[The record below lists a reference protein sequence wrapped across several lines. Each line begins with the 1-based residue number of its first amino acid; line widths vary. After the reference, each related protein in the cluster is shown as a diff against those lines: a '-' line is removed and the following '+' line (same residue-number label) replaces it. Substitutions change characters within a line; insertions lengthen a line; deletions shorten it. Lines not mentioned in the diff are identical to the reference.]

1 MPFTLHG
8 PNGTA
13 ERQPKHPH
21 FIHSHLAVGEDA
33 RGYYAG
39 AELAELY
46 PDRAILETNA
56 CAFDVRAYADA
67 GQCVL
72 TPHPQLHAQFLHE
85 WDGHTQAIE
94 RRIVNGW
101 FQVDWQGRTLDLLLL
116 YESTACQDYTAWIIA
131 TDIALAEEFFRAV
144 CAWSSTVHDEV
155 LVFEDG
161 YWRKSDELFSAIR
174 AATWDT
180 LIMPAALKQQIRDD
194 LTNFFTARET
204 YTRYGVPWKR
214 GVVLIGPPGNGKTHA
229 VKALVNML
237 GKPCLYVKS
246 IDADRSHEHGN
257 IRKVFE
263 RARNT
268 APCVLVLE
276 DLDTLVTAENRSV
289 ILNELDGFAGND
301 GILTLATTNYPE
313 RLDPAILDRPSRFDR
328 KYHFDLPAFA
338 EREAFIADWNTR
350 LGDELRLSPQGI
362 SAAAAATEGF
372 SFAYLKELM
381 ISATM
386 AWMNQPHTA
395 GLDEVLPMQV
405 QLLRSQMV
413 TGQESGVRSQESGVR
428 S

>member
-1 MPFTLHG
+1 LH
-8 PNGTA
+8 T
-13 ERQPKHPH
+13 QIV
-21 FIHSHLAVGEDA
+21 FDWDA
-33 RGYYAG
+33 H
-39 AELAELY
+39 
-46 PDRAILETNA
+46 
-56 CAFDVRAYADA
+56 
-67 GQCVL
+67 Q
-72 TPHPQLHAQFLHE
+72 
-85 WDGHTQAIE
+85 QAIE

-101 FQVDWQGRTLDLLLL
+101 FRVDWQGHSFDLLLL
-116 YESTACQDYTAWIIA
+116 YESPMCHETIAWIVA
-131 TDIALAEEFFRAV
+131 PDAALAERFFRAV

-180 LIMPAALKQQIRDD
+180 LILPAALNQQIRAD
-194 LTNFFTARET
+194 LTGFFAARET
-204 YTRYGVPWKR
+204 YARYGVPWKR

-246 IDADRSHEHGN
+246 IDADRTHEHGN

-328 KYHFDLPAFA
+328 KYHFDLPAHA
-338 EREAFIADWNTR
+338 ERAAFIADWNTR
-350 LGDELRLSPQGI
+350 LGDEIRLAAADI
-362 SAAAAATEGF
+362 DAAAAATEDF
-372 SFAYLKELM
+372 SFAYLKEFM

-386 AWMNQPHTA
+386 AWMNQPDATGLASVLTA
-395 GLDEVLPMQV
+395 QIT
-405 QLLRSQMV
+405 LLRSQMV
-413 TGQESGVRSQESGVR
+413 TNQSDSPTV
-428 S
+428 

>member
-1 MPFTLHG
+1 MHFKLHS
-8 PNGTA
+8 PNGYP

-21 FIHSHLAVGEDA
+21 FVHTHLAVGEDA

-46 PDRAILETNA
+46 PDRAILETHA
-56 CAFDVRAYADA
+56 CAFDIRAYAEA
-67 GQCVL
+67 GECEL

-85 WDGHTQAIE
+85 WDAHAQTIE
-94 RRIVNGW
+94 RRIANGW
-101 FQVDWQGRTLDLLLL
+101 FLVEWQGQRFDLLLL
-116 YESTACQDYTAWIIA
+116 YDSSACLDYTAFVITPDA
-131 TDIALAEEFFRAV
+131 ALAERFFHAV

-155 LVFEDG
+155 MVFEDG
-161 YWRKSDELFSAIR
+161 YWRKSDDLFSAIH

-180 LIMPAALKQQIRDD
+180 LILPATLKQQIHDD
-194 LTNFFTARET
+194 LTGFFNGRET
-204 YTRYGVPWKR
+204 YARYGVPWKR

-328 KYHFDLPAFA
+328 KYHFDLPASG
-338 EREAFIADWNTR
+338 ERAAFIADWNTR
-350 LGDELRLSPQGI
+350 LSNELRLSPEGI
-362 SAAAAATEGF
+362 NAAAAATEGF

-386 AWMNQPHTA
+386 AWMNQSHA
-395 GLDEVLPMQV
+395 DGLNHVLPAQV

-413 TGQESGVRSQESGVR
+413 TSQESGVRSQESGVG

>member
-1 MPFTLHG
+1 MHFTLHS

-13 ERQPKHPH
+13 ERRPKHPH
-21 FIHSHLAVGEDA
+21 FIHTHLAMGEDA
-33 RGYYAG
+33 RNYYAG

-46 PDRAILETNA
+46 PDRVILETNT
-56 CAFDVRAYADA
+56 CAFDIRAFADA
-67 GQCVL
+67 GECVL
-72 TPHPQLHAQFLHE
+72 TPHPQLHAHYLHD
-85 WDGHTQAIE
+85 WDAHAQSIE
-94 RRIVNGW
+94 QRIVNGW
-101 FQVDWQGRTLDLLLL
+101 FLVEWQGQQLELVLIYD
-116 YESTACQDYTAWIIA
+116 SAACQDYTAWVIA
-131 TDIALAEEFFRAV
+131 ASAAVAEGFFRAV

-161 YWRKSDELFSAIR
+161 YWRKSDELFSAIK

-180 LIMPAALKQQIRDD
+180 LILPATLKQQIRND
-194 LTNFFTARET
+194 LTGFFAAQAT
-204 YTRYGVPWKR
+204 YARYGVPWKR

-328 KYHFDLPAFA
+328 KYHFDLPGLA
-338 EREAFIADWNTR
+338 ERAAFIADWNTR
-350 LGDELRLSPQGI
+350 LGDELRLSPAGI
-362 SAAAAATEGF
+362 EAAAEATDGF

-386 AWMNQPHTA
+386 AWMNQPDHA
-395 GLDEVLPMQV
+395 GLDEVLPVQV
-405 QLLRSQMV
+405 ALLRSQMV
-413 TGQESGVRSQESGVR
+413 TSQERAESR
-428 S
+428 A

>member
-1 MPFTLHG
+1 MQFSLHS
-8 PNGTA
+8 PNGAA

-21 FIHSHLAVGEDA
+21 LIHAHLGLGEDA

-46 PDRAILETNA
+46 PDRAILETNS
-56 CAFDVRAYADA
+56 CAFDIRAYADA
-67 GQCVL
+67 AQCVL
-72 TPHPQLHAQFLHE
+72 TPHPQLHAQFIHD
-85 WDGHTQAIE
+85 WDSQPQKFE

-101 FQVDWQGRTLDLLLL
+101 FQVAWQGHNFDLLLL
-116 YESTACQDYTAWIIA
+116 YESAACHETLAWIIA
-131 TDIALAEEFFRAV
+131 PDAALAESFFRAV

-194 LTNFFTARET
+194 LTGFFAARET
-204 YTRYGVPWKR
+204 YARYGVPWKR

-237 GKPCLYVKS
+237 GRPCLYVKS

-263 RARNT
+263 RARST

-328 KYHFDLPAFA
+328 KYHFELPVLA

-350 LGDELRLSPQGI
+350 LSDELRLSTTGI
-362 SAAAAATEGF
+362 SAAAVATDGF

-386 AWMNQPHTA
+386 AWMNQTHA
-395 GLDEVLPMQV
+395 KGLDHILPIQV

-413 TGQESGVRSQESGVR
+413 TQQTDSLTV
-428 S
+428 